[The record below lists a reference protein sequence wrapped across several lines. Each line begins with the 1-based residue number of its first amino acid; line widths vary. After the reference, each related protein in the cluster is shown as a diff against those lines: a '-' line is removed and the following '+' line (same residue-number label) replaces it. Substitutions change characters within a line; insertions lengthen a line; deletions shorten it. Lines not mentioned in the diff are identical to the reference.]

1 MKRRGEQADIVAD
14 SVEVG
19 TQGGRT
25 NCELRSGL
33 ASILPEMRS
42 FARFLVREP
51 TQADDLVQ
59 DAVVRALS
67 AADQFEPGSNLRAWV
82 FTILRNL
89 FREKLRRSRTEQRI
103 ISEARHNPD
112 SIEPEA
118 RGRADIVDLQ
128 KALWQLSPDLREA
141 LILVGAHELDYEE
154 AALICGVPIGTMK
167 ARVSRA
173 RAKLAQIAVS
183 PA

>member
-1 MKRRGEQADIVAD
+1 MGSHDG
-14 SVEVG
+14 SP
-19 TQGGRT
+19 
-25 NCELRSGL
+25 NCELRAGL
-33 ASILPEMRS
+33 ASMLPEMRS
-42 FARFLVREP
+42 FARFLVRDP
-51 TQADDLVQ
+51 TRADDLVQ

-67 AADQFEPGSNLRAWV
+67 AVSQFEPGSNLRAWI

-89 FREKLRRSRTEQRI
+89 FRENLRRARTEQRI
-103 ISEARHNPD
+103 VSEARHGPS

-118 RGRADIVDLQ
+118 GGRAEISDLQ

-173 RAKLAQIAVS
+173 RAKLAQIAVMHTGAR
-183 PA
+183 PR